1 MTLRTRLEGAL
12 AGSSAPSLLVVTD
25 SYVGSTLVADFE
37 SVADVGLVTDSERV
51 AERAPDGV
59 RTDVGDLTTPR
70 TLAVG
75 AEATVAVVALG
86 RDRQALL
93 VTQLLRTQFDVG
105 AVVVLLDDP
114 ERHDVVDDVAT
125 HVVCGSSCLSGELG
139 DALEQALPEP
149 SESHS

>member
-1 MTLRTRLEGAL
+1 MTLRTRLEDAL
-12 AGSSAPSLLVVTD
+12 ADSSAPSLLVVTD

-59 RTDVGDLTTPR
+59 RTDVDDLTTPG

-93 VTQLLRTQFDVG
+93 VTQLLRTRFDVG

-114 ERHDVVDDVAT
+114 ERHDVNDAAT
-125 HVVCGSSCLSGELG
+125 HVVCGSSRPSGELG
-139 DALEQALPEP
+139 DALERTLPEP

>member
-59 RTDVGDLTTPR
+59 RTDVGDLTTPG

-93 VTQLLRTQFDVG
+93 VTQLLRTRFDVG

-114 ERHDVVDDVAT
+114 ERHDVNDVAT
-125 HVVCGSSCLSGELG
+125 HVVCGSSRPSGELG
-139 DALEQALPEP
+139 DALERTLPEP
-149 SESHS
+149 SESYS

>member
-75 AEATVAVVALG
+75 AVVVLTTPGTPA
-86 RDRQALL
+86 
-93 VTQLLRTQFDVG
+93 VG
-105 AVVVLLDDP
+105 AVVVLLNDP